1 MPVAAVIG
9 ASVISAGAS
18 IISGNKA
25 AGAATQAADKS
36 AEVQRYMFDQGRADT
51 APWREVGKNALDKLA
66 KIYGVQSKPAAP
78 APAMGGVMGQYGGYS
93 PYDGDDGFALNYQ
106 RNWQRGQGGV
116 MGQALPTAQPAA
128 TEPANDD
135 PFADFF
141 ASPDYKFR
149 LSEGMKAI
157 ERSAAARGG
166 LRSGATMKSI
176 GNYAQGQASGEWNN
190 YVNRIAALAGVGQQ
204 QANNDASAG
213 RDYANNMSDIY
224 TNAGNARASAYA
236 NTGNAINQGVGNI
249 AAAYLYNRG
258 YGTPPYAG

>member
-9 ASVISAGAS
+9 ASVIGAGAS

-25 AGAATQAADKS
+25 AGAAKDAAAQS

-51 APWREVGKNALDKLA
+51 APWREVGRNALDKLA

-78 APAMGGVMGQYGGYS
+78 TGGVMGQYA
-93 PYDGDDGFALNYQ
+93 PPTE
-106 RNWQRGQGGV
+106 
-116 MGQALPTAQPAA
+116 QATTAQ
-128 TEPANDD
+128 PANDD

-190 YVNRIAALAGVGQQ
+190 YVNRIAALAGVGQS
-204 QANNDASAG
+204 QANSDAAAG
-213 RDYANNMSDIY
+213 RDYANNMSNIY
-224 TNAGNARASAYA
+224 GQAGNARASAYA
-236 NTGNAINQGVGNI
+236 NTGNAINPGVGNV
-249 AAAYLYNRG
+249 AAAYLYNKG
-258 YGTPPYAG
+258 YGG

>member
-1 MPVAAVIG
+1 MGVAAAIAG
-9 ASVISAGAS
+9 AAVVGAGAS

-25 AGAATQAADKS
+25 AGAQKDAAAQS
-36 AEVQRYMFDQGRADT
+36 ADVQRYMFDQGRADT

-66 KIYGVQSKPAAP
+66 KIYGVQTKPVAP
-78 APAMGGVMGQYGGYS
+78 ATSGVAGNYGVPNWYN
-93 PYDGDDGFALNYQ
+93 DGI
-106 RNWQRGQGGV
+106 GQGGV
-116 MGQALPTAQPAA
+116 MGQALPTAQPTTAQ
-128 TEPANDD
+128 PADD

-190 YVNRIAALAGVGQQ
+190 YVNRIANLAGVGQT

-213 RDYANNMSDIY
+213 RDYANNMSNIY

-249 AAAYLYNRG
+249 ASAYLYNKG